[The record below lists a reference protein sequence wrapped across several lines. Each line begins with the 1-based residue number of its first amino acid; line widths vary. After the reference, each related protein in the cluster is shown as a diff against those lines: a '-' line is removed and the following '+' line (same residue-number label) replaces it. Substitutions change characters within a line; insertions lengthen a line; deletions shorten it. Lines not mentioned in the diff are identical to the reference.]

1 MGNSSIR
8 KIFTIENSKE
18 NLEILSSKKNEMYK
32 NTDERQ
38 YLRVK
43 LVSKPWV
50 TQRGGKTRDL
60 DIDSTSKIQGKL
72 LNSDHLAVVMLLE
85 PEYRSDYIK
94 SI

>member
-1 MGNSSIR
+1 MSN
-8 KIFTIENSKE
+8 KVFTIENSKE
-18 NLEILSSKKNEMYK
+18 NIEILSSKYDEMYLD
-32 NTDERQ
+32 TDGRK

-43 LVSKPWV
+43 LVSNTWV
-50 TQRGGKTRDL
+50 TQTGEKNIYL
-60 DIDSTSKIQGKL
+60 EIDSTSKIQGKL

>member
-1 MGNSSIR
+1 MSN
-8 KIFTIENSKE
+8 KVFTIENSKE
-18 NLEILSSKKNEMYK
+18 NIEILSSKYDEMYLD
-32 NTDERQ
+32 TDGRK

-43 LVSKPWV
+43 LVSNTWV
-50 TQRGGKTRDL
+50 TQTGEKNIYLG
-60 DIDSTSKIQGKL
+60 IDSTSKIQGKL

>member
-1 MGNSSIR
+1 MAN
-8 KIFTIENSKE
+8 KVFTIENSKE
-18 NLEILSSKKNEMYK
+18 NLEILSSKNNEIYK

-43 LVSKPWV
+43 LVSNTWV
-50 TQRGGKTRDL
+50 TQTGKKNIYLEVDP
-60 DIDSTSKIQGKL
+60 TSKIQGKL

>member
-1 MGNSSIR
+1 MAN
-8 KIFTIENSKE
+8 KVFTIENSKE
-18 NLEILSSKKNEMYK
+18 NLEILSIKNNARYK
-32 NTDERQ
+32 NKNERQ

-43 LVSKPWV
+43 LVSKTWV
-50 TQRGGKTRDL
+50 TQTGEKNIYL
-60 DIDSTSKIQGKL
+60 EIDPTSKIQGKL

>member
-1 MGNSSIR
+1 MAN

-18 NLEILSSKKNEMYK
+18 NLEILSSKKNEIYK

-50 TQRGGKTRDL
+50 TQIGGKTIDL
-60 DIDSTSKIQGKL
+60 DSTNKIQGKL

>member
-1 MGNSSIR
+1 MAN
-8 KIFTIENSKE
+8 KAFTIENSKE

-32 NTDERQ
+32 NTDKRQ
-38 YLRVK
+38 YLRIK

-50 TQRGGKTRDL
+50 TQTGGETI
-60 DIDSTSKIQGKL
+60 DIDPTSKIQGKL
-72 LNSDHLAVVMLLE
+72 LNSDQLAVVMLLE

>member
-1 MGNSSIR
+1 MAN
-8 KIFTIENSKE
+8 KAFTIENSKE

-43 LVSKPWV
+43 LVSKPLV
-50 TQRGGKTRDL
+50 TQRGGKTI

>member
-1 MGNSSIR
+1 MSN
-8 KIFTIENSKE
+8 KVFTIENSKE

-50 TQRGGKTRDL
+50 TQRGGKTL
-60 DIDSTSKIQGKL
+60 DIDSTNKIQGKL

>member
-1 MGNSSIR
+1 MAN
-8 KIFTIENSKE
+8 KVFTIENSKE
-18 NLEILSSKKNEMYK
+18 NLEILSSKNNEIYK

-50 TQRGGKTRDL
+50 TQRGGKTIDL
-60 DIDSTSKIQGKL
+60 DIDSTNKIQGKL

>member
-1 MGNSSIR
+1 MAN
-8 KIFTIENSKE
+8 KAFTIENSKE
-18 NLEILSSKKNEMYK
+18 NLEILSSKNNEIYK

-43 LVSKPWV
+43 LVGKPWV
-50 TQRGGKTRDL
+50 TQTGRETIH
-60 DIDSTSKIQGKL
+60 IDSTSKIQGKL